1 MTAWT
6 TLRPAVHLALAAA
19 LLAAAG
25 LMWSWLPTK
34 LQSWAPIPVYGTVG
48 HRVTGRDLAVTVF
61 DTYLAHQ
68 VTANGPLGL
77 NRFPSKG
84 IWVVMVLS
92 YEPLLT
98 PEVAHFELQADGDT
112 FSTNLS
118 GFRGPVQ
125 PGIPMRGPL
134 AFEVPKVPQSVT
146 LLVSNERADETMGKI
161 DAPLDSQLVITTPLA
176 GCVPRASL
184 NLNELSHG

>member
-1 MTAWT
+1 MTAWKA
-6 TLRPAVHLALAAA
+6 LRPAVHIVFAGA

-25 LMWSWLPTK
+25 LMWSRLPTK

-61 DTYLAHQ
+61 DTYLAHE

-84 IWVVMVLS
+84 VWVVMVLS

-98 PEVAHFELQADGDT
+98 PEVPDFELKSDGDT

-125 PGIPMRGPL
+125 PGIPIRGPL
-134 AFEVPKVPQSVT
+134 AFEVPGFPQSVA
-146 LLVSNERADETMGKI
+146 LLISNERTDETTGKI
-161 DAPLDSQLVITTPLA
+161 NAPLDSQLVITIPLA

-184 NLNELSHG
+184 NLNELAPG

>member
-1 MTAWT
+1 MTAWK
-6 TLRPAVHLALAAA
+6 TLRPAAHLALAAV

-25 LMWSWLPTK
+25 PMWSRLPTK

-48 HRVTGRDLAVTVF
+48 QRVTGRDLAVTVF
-61 DTYLAHQ
+61 NTYLAGE
-68 VTANGPLGL
+68 VTTNGRLGL

-84 IWVVMVLS
+84 VWVVMVLS

-98 PEVAHFELQADGDT
+98 PAVPSFELQAGGDT

-118 GFRGPVQ
+118 GFRGPAQ

-134 AFEVPKVPQSVT
+134 AFEVPDVPQSVT
-146 LLVSNERADETMGKI
+146 LLVSNERTDETMGKI
-161 DAPLDSQLVITTPLA
+161 DAPLDSQLVITIPLA
-176 GCVPRASL
+176 GFVPRASL
-184 NLNELSHG
+184 NLNELSPR